1 MMRQRLSSAVSLP
14 ALCSVFVDTK
24 SALVCAFF
32 SLSFPYISFL
42 PVFSSPSRKKK
53 KKEEDD
59 FMFLL
64 KEEIRGRSLPKQRTW
79 L

>member
-1 MMRQRLSSAVSLP
+1 MRQRLSSAVSLP
-14 ALCSVFVDTK
+14 ALRSVFVDTK

-32 SLSFPYISFL
+32 FL
-42 PVFSSPSRKKK
+42 PFPFLFLFSPSFSRLRVK
-53 KKEEDD
+53 KKEKDD

-64 KEEIRGRSLPKQRTW
+64 REEIRGRSLPKQRTW

>member
-32 SLSFPYISFL
+32 FFPFLSYISFL
-42 PVFSSPSRKKK
+42 PVFSSPSRKK